1 MQWFR
6 FRPTFEVRLE
16 ETREVAMEKLKNE
29 FLRLAERDRFA
40 MYGEY
45 GELHLPPAEHRL
57 WSPHLSFYV
66 TERNQ
71 DCIIHGRFA
80 PRLDVWTSVWIAY
93 LAMVFSAF
101 FGAMLAYSQWML
113 GESMW
118 GMIVV
123 VTSLLIVLTLYV
135 VAHIG
140 QQLSADQMEFLRVQ
154 LQKIIQDSGLL
165 VSHS

>member
-6 FRPTFEVRLE
+6 FRPTFEVPLE
-16 ETREVAMEKLKNE
+16 DPRDVAMEKLQRE
-29 FLRLAERDRFA
+29 YLRLAERDRFA

-45 GELHLPPAEHRL
+45 GEIHLPPSEHRL

-66 TERNQ
+66 TQRDH

-101 FGAMLAYSQWML
+101 FGSMLAYSQWML

-118 GMIVV
+118 GLGVV
-123 VTSLLIVLTLYV
+123 ATSLLIVLTLYV

-140 QQLSADQMEFLRVQ
+140 QQLSADQMEQLRNQ
-154 LQKIIQDSGLL
+154 LQEILRDAGLAPIA
-165 VSHS
+165 S